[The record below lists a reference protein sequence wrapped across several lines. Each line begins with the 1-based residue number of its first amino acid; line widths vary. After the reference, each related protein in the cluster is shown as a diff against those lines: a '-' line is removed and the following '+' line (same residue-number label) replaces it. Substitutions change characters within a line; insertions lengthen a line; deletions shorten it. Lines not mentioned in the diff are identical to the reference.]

1 MESFYNDDMV
11 VSNPYA
17 VTRASGDIMPDQQR
31 HESGN
36 ALAANSEAR
45 QSHR

>member
-1 MESFYNDDMV
+1 MSEYDY
-11 VSNPYA
+11 SNPYA
-17 VTRASGDIMPDQQR
+17 LAPAQNVSMTDANR

-45 QSHR
+45 AVAEVSY